1 VQVEIPLPIFSAN
14 RQDKQLESAHAM
26 QAAQESRLADTL
38 REQTALIRLNSEDWS
53 LLQERLARFD
63 SSLLPQSKARIS
75 AALSSYGAGSGTLK
89 DVLDARRMALELA
102 MQKLDLQLDSA
113 KHQVQLRYF
122 AP

>member
-1 VQVEIPLPIFSAN
+1 MEIPLPVFAGK
-14 RQDKQLESAHAM
+14 RQDKQLASAVSM
-26 QAAQESRLADTL
+26 QAAQQARLDDALREHRAEIRMNADDWSRLQA
-38 REQTALIRLNSEDWS
+38 
-53 LLQERLARFD
+53 RLARYD
-63 SSLLPQSKARIS
+63 SSLLPQSKARIE

-113 KHQVQLRYF
+113 RHQVQLRYF